1 LLLCGAISI
10 RVLSELLNCYC
21 HCSTLT
27 HAHTHSYTRTPAHS
41 AALFGVDALIVC
53 SCCNFLGARA
63 AEREKEKAEAEE
75 RTCEDAKWW
84 PPQQQQQ

>member
-1 LLLCGAISI
+1 M
-10 RVLSELLNCYC
+10 
-21 HCSTLT
+21 
-27 HAHTHSYTRTPAHS
+27 HTHTHTL
-41 AALFGVDALIVC
+41 ALPLILLHFFGVDALIVC

>member
-1 LLLCGAISI
+1 
-10 RVLSELLNCYC
+10 
-21 HCSTLT
+21 
-27 HAHTHSYTRTPAHS
+27 
-41 AALFGVDALIVC
+41 VDALIVC